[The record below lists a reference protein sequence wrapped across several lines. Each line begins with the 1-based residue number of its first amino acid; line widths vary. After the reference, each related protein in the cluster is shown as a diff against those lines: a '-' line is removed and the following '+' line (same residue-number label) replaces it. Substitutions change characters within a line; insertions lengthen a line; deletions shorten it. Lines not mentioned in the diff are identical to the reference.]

1 MAPATEDRPVT
12 TEAIALDRDADGFAA
27 SGTAIETRR
36 VAINSNNSNNS
47 NNSRNSNISG
57 RIRITISS
65 SAADAATIAAIA
77 RRQKPHHAGPLDRSS
92 SKARRQASSIRSATR
107 AISAAHHTAIWP
119 KRTIRS
125 YRHSWFVRRD
135 FAAAISSPSR

>member
-1 MAPATEDRPVT
+1 VAPATEDRPVT

-47 NNSRNSNISG
+47 RNSNISG

-77 RRQKPHHAGPLDRSS
+77 RRQKPHHAGRLDRSS